1 MIIGCPKETK
11 SRELRVGLTPAG
23 VRELVRDGHT
33 VHVETQAGAGSGFAD
48 ADYEQAGAQIVQ
60 PAARAWEADLVIKV
74 KEPLPEEFDLM
85 AGTKALF
92 TYLHLA
98 AAPEC
103 ARALQK
109 HNVTA
114 VAYETIR
121 DQSGQLPLLAP
132 MSEVAGRLSVQV
144 GAHYLLSPQGGAGKL
159 LGGVPGTLPGNV
171 VIIGAGVAG
180 ENAAKI
186 ALGMGAAV
194 TVIDINIARLR
205 QLSAVY
211 GQGLKT
217 LASNELNIA
226 GAVAEADL
234 VVGSVLIPG
243 AAAPKL
249 VTTDM
254 IHSMREGSVLV
265 DIAIDQGGCFE
276 GATPTTHEDPLVRT
290 DGKLMYCV
298 ANMPGAVPQTATAA
312 LTNATLPYVRQLAGM
327 SGEHL
332 ADKLRAHTM
341 FQGGLN
347 VHAGEIVHPEVT
359 QALKA

>member
-33 VHVETQAGAGSGFAD
+33 VHVETQAGVGSGFAD
-48 ADYEQAGAQIVQ
+48 ADYEQAGAEIVQ
-60 PAARAWEADLVIKV
+60 TAARAWEADLVVKV

-85 AGTKALF
+85 AETSTLF

-109 HNVTA
+109 HDVTA

-121 DQSGQLPLLAP
+121 DKSGQLPLLAP

-144 GAHYLLSPQGGAGKL
+144 GAHYLLSPQGGSGKL
-159 LGGVPGTLPGNV
+159 LGGVPGTLPANV

-194 TVIDINIARLR
+194 TVIDINIQRLR
-205 QLSAVY
+205 HLSALY
-211 GQGLKT
+211 GPGLRT

-226 GAVAEADL
+226 DAVAKADL

-249 VTTDM
+249 VTRDM
-254 IHSMREGSVLV
+254 IDQMQDGSVLV

-276 GATPTTHEDPLVRT
+276 GATPTTHEDPLRHV

-298 ANMPGAVPQTATAA
+298 ANMPGAVPQTSTVA
-312 LTNATLPYVRQLAGM
+312 LTNATLPYVRELARM
-327 SGEHL
+327 S
-332 ADKLRAHTM
+332 ADQRAEKLQAHAM

-347 VHAGEIVHPEVT
+347 VHAGEIVHPEVMA
-359 QALKA
+359 ALGE